1 MTETAATYPVT
12 SIDDGRIGVYRNL
25 KDRELA
31 RLEGRFIAE
40 GEMVVRR
47 LLASRYAAES
57 LLVAERQL
65 AKILPFVPQ
74 DVPVYVAPPDLL
86 SAIIGFNFHLGIIAC
101 GRRGEGPALDEAVVG
116 LPPHA
121 TAVVLSEI
129 TKPDNMGALLRI
141 SSAFGAD
148 VVIAGQD
155 CCDAFYRESIR
166 VSMGTIFSL
175 NLVRSPDLPADVARL
190 KAAHGF
196 ETVGAVLAE
205 GAVPLAQARRSPRT
219 ALMFGNEAQ
228 GLRPGLAD
236 LCDRKVVIPMQLGT
250 DSLNVA
256 VAAAVFLYHY
266 TQVEDAGEMPAT
278 R

>member
-1 MTETAATYPVT
+1 MPESPATYFVT
-12 SIDDGRIGVYRNL
+12 TIDDERIGVYRNL

-47 LLASRYAAES
+47 LLASRYGVES
-57 LLVAERQL
+57 VLVADRQ
-65 AKILPFVPQ
+65 ADKILPHVPPE
-74 DVPVYVAPPDLL
+74 VPVYIAPADLL
-86 SAIIGFNFHLGIIAC
+86 SAIVGFHFHLGIIAC
-101 GRRGEGPALDEAVVG
+101 GRRGQAVTLEAAAAG
-116 LPPHA
+116 LAPRA

-148 VVIAGQD
+148 MVIVGPD
-155 CCDAFYRESIR
+155 CCDAFYRQSIR

-175 NLVRSPDLPADVARL
+175 NLVRSADLAADVAAL
-190 KAAHGF
+190 KGSHAF
-196 ETVGAVLAE
+196 EAVGAVLADDAE
-205 GAVPLAQARRSPRT
+205 ALASARHGGRT
-219 ALMFGNEAQ
+219 ALLFGNEAQ
-228 GLRPGLAD
+228 GLRSDFAA

-266 TQVEDAGEMPAT
+266 TQVQP
-278 R
+278 